1 MELSNIISYVLY
13 AILGWFLFTRFA
25 PVKGFKNLKAQEFES
40 RLQQKDKR
48 ILLDVREK
56 FEYVGGHIPNSLNI
70 PLSQIKGRLNEI
82 PKNQD
87 ILLYC
92 RSGMRSKQAGRILS
106 KHGYKQL
113 FNLQG
118 GITSW
123 KGKIAK

>member
-1 MELSNIISYVLY
+1 MELSNIINYVLY

-25 PVKGFKNLKAQEFES
+25 PIKGFKNLNAQDFES
-40 RLQQKDKR
+40 RLQQKDKG

-56 FEYVGGHIPNSLNI
+56 FEYEGGHIPNSLNI

-82 PKNQD
+82 PKNRD
-87 ILLYC
+87 VLLYC

-118 GITSW
+118 GISSW

>member
-1 MELSNIISYVLY
+1 MELSNILSYVLY

-25 PVKGFKNLKAQEFES
+25 LIKGFKNLNAQDFES
-40 RLQQKDKR
+40 RLQQKDKG

-56 FEYVGGHIPNSLNI
+56 FEYDGGHIPNSLNI

-87 ILLYC
+87 VLLYC

-106 KHGYKQL
+106 KHGYNQL

-118 GITSW
+118 GISSW